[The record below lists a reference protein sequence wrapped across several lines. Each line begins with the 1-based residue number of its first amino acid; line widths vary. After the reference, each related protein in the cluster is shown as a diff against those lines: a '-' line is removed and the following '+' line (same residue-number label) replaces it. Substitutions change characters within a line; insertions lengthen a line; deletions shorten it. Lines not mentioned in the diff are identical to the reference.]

1 MTEVRRDLSLVQNEN
16 WQRWSQTA
24 SDPKEAIEMTQT
36 FQNTTNL
43 WSRTRP
49 AALVDWT
56 ARVVMT
62 VLMLVFGLSV
72 PILHA
77 QVDQGTITGLITD
90 ATGAVIPKASIDVL
104 DLGTGRKLHAN
115 ADANGVYTL
124 PPLTVGTYDV
134 TASASGFASSTM
146 HTVEVRVDQ
155 RLSVNLTLKVGASSQ
170 SVQVSATDVPLL
182 QTQDASDA
190 QVVSSATINNTPLNG
205 RNYTFIAQLTP
216 GVAPATSA
224 GSRGQSTGDFDAN
237 GQRPEQN
244 NYILDGI
251 DNNSTAADL
260 LNGTSYTIKPPPD
273 ALSEFRIQTISYD
286 AQLGHSSGA
295 VINAAIKTGSNS
307 FHGDLWEYF
316 RNSDL
321 NARQFNAQSVPAYHQ
336 NQFGATIGG
345 PIIRN
350 RLFFFGDGEANRII
364 AGNPV
369 FLSVPTALMRS
380 GNFSELLNSTL
391 TGQQPVQLYEPG
403 GGGATPL
410 SCNGNDNVFCSS
422 QLSSVAQ
429 HILSLYPLPNTNN
442 GRTYSNY
449 TANQNTVDNTA
460 QWDGKLNWNVSEKD
474 QAFTRMSYSNDRGNI
489 PPPLGPVLDG
499 SSFGGDNLASKVE
512 QVVLSETHTFSPSL
526 SNEFR
531 LGESLMVIAH
541 TQLDENTDYATQ
553 LGLGGIPYGSHN
565 GGLPAVSISGINGF
579 GSPTFYPALQH
590 DNIFQILDNV
600 SKIHNN
606 HSLRFGVDFER
617 VRFSYL
623 EIQAPRG
630 TYSYNG
636 LFTSSPGTS
645 FTGYGVAD
653 FIADYQNSAN
663 LSQLNNVDHLH
674 WYMAG
679 YAQDDWNV
687 TRRLV
692 FNIGLRYDYYQPY
705 REIRDR
711 QANMVVN
718 SLGLG
723 TGSGTFLL
731 PIRWKNL
738 QLAPSF
744 YALAQQNNI
753 AIQYTNNRGLTTS
766 SKTEF
771 SPRFGLSYRATD
783 RMVIRSGFGI
793 FYGGLEDT
801 GGTLG
806 QQYPF
811 ESTSS
816 YVAPTCSFGSSC
828 QTNGITLP
836 VGFANLAGPSAQSP
850 VSLPSLVG
858 KQANYRDG
866 YSEQWNLMI
875 QYAISAS
882 LSATAGYVGSVGRRM
897 PVFTGLNSPAALAPP
912 GVNTQQYTAFP
923 LLGGASA
930 YLFEGASSYNGLQA
944 SLDKRFVG
952 GLSFLASY
960 TYSHA
965 LDDGD
970 SGLGDTSIRNIIL
983 VPRNEEWANS
993 DFDTRQRVTFNG
1005 SYDLPF
1011 GKGRRLLNKSAVSD
1025 VFIGGWSA
1033 ALTFAAQSGSPI
1045 SITPNITTAAG
1056 GNAHAFKVGDPFKGG
1071 GQPNS
1076 TNPDITCP
1084 TKVRNLTNWYNPCAF
1099 ANPLPGNQIAGIVT
1113 SGAISY
1119 LGPARFQTYGPGYN
1133 NTNLSLFK
1141 GFRTFREQRLQFRVD
1156 AFNVFNT
1163 PAYGTPSALS
1173 DNSSSGYITSA
1184 RSLGAYTPDAR
1195 FFQLALKYDF

>member
-1 MTEVRRDLSLVQNEN
+1 
-16 WQRWSQTA
+16 
-24 SDPKEAIEMTQT
+24 MTQK
-36 FQNTTNL
+36 FQTMRNL
-43 WSRTRP
+43 WSK
-49 AALVDWT
+49 ALPNILET
-56 ARVVMT
+56 KRVHRLFAM
-62 VLMLVFGLSV
+62 LMLGLMF

-77 QVDQGTITGLITD
+77 QVDQGTITGVITD
-90 ATGAVIPKASIDVL
+90 STGAAISKASVDVL
-104 DLGTGRKLHAN
+104 NVGTGLKLRA
-115 ADANGVYTL
+115 ATDASGVYTS
-124 PPLTVGTYDV
+124 PPLQVGTYNV
-134 TASASGFASSTM
+134 TASANGFASSTM
-146 HTVEVRVDQ
+146 NSVEVRVNQ
-155 RLSVNLTLKVGASSQ
+155 RLSVNLRLNVGASSQ
-170 SVQVSATDVPLL
+170 TIQVSAADVPLL
-182 QTQDASDA
+182 QTQDASNA
-190 QVVSSATINNTPLNG
+190 QVLSSETIVNTPLNG

-260 LNGTSYTIKPPPD
+260 LNSTSYTIKPPPD

-295 VINAAIKTGSNS
+295 VINAAIKTGTNTI
-307 FHGDLWEYF
+307 HGNVWEYF

-369 FLSVPTALMRS
+369 FLSVPTPLMRT
-380 GNFSELLNSTL
+380 GNFSELLNPTL
-391 TGQQPVQLYEPG
+391 TGQQAVQLYQPG
-403 GGGATPL
+403 SGGTTAL
-410 SCNGNDNVFCSS
+410 SCNGNNNVFCSS

-429 HILSLYPLPNTNN
+429 HILSLYPLPNTN
-442 GRTYSNY
+442 GGKTFSNY
-449 TANQNTVDNTA
+449 TANQNTADNTA
-460 QWDGKLNWNVSEKD
+460 QWDGKLNWNISEKD

-499 SSFGGDNLASKVE
+499 SGFGGDNLASKVE
-512 QVVLSETHTFSPSL
+512 QIVLSETHTFNPTL

-541 TQLDENTDYATQ
+541 TQLDENTNYATQ
-553 LGLGGIPYGSHN
+553 LGLGGIPYGPFN

-600 SKIHNN
+600 TKIHNN
-606 HSLRFGVDFER
+606 HSFRFGADFER

-636 LFTSSPGTS
+636 LYTSSPGTS

-653 FIADYQNSAN
+653 FIVDNQNSAN

-692 FNIGLRYDYYQPY
+692 FNVGLRYDYYQPY

-711 QANMVVN
+711 QANIVVN

-723 TGSGTFLL
+723 TGSGVFLL
-731 PIRWKNL
+731 PNRWTSL

-744 YALAQQNNI
+744 NTLAQQDNI
-753 AIQYTNNRGLTTS
+753 AIQFTNNRGLSTS

-771 SPRFGLSYRATD
+771 SPRFGFSFRATD
-783 RMVIRSGFGI
+783 KMVIRSGFGM

-816 YVAPTCSFGSSC
+816 YIAPTCKFGSSC
-828 QTNGITLP
+828 QTNAITLP

-850 VSLPSLVG
+850 VSLPSLVR
-858 KQANYRDG
+858 KQRK
-866 YSEQWNLMI
+866 
-875 QYAISAS
+875 
-882 LSATAGYVGSVGRRM
+882 LS
-897 PVFTGLNSPAALAPP
+897 
-912 GVNTQQYTAFP
+912 
-923 LLGGASA
+923 
-930 YLFEGASSYNGLQA
+930 
-944 SLDKRFVG
+944 
-952 GLSFLASY
+952 
-960 TYSHA
+960 
-965 LDDGD
+965 
-970 SGLGDTSIRNIIL
+970 
-983 VPRNEEWANS
+983 
-993 DFDTRQRVTFNG
+993 
-1005 SYDLPF
+1005 
-1011 GKGRRLLNKSAVSD
+1011 RRLQRRVESD
-1025 VFIGGWSA
+1025 DSICFFRQPKRDCGLCG
-1033 ALTFAAQSGSPI
+1033 FSGP
-1045 SITPNITTAAG
+1045 PNAG
-1056 GNAHAFKVGDPFKGG
+1056 
-1071 GQPNS
+1071 
-1076 TNPDITCP
+1076 
-1084 TKVRNLTNWYNPCAF
+1084 LY
-1099 ANPLPGNQIAGIVT
+1099 
-1113 SGAISY
+1113 
-1119 LGPARFQTYGPGYN
+1119 RFEFG
-1133 NTNLSLFK
+1133 
-1141 GFRTFREQRLQFRVD
+1141 
-1156 AFNVFNT
+1156 
-1163 PAYGTPSALS
+1163 
-1173 DNSSSGYITSA
+1173 
-1184 RSLGAYTPDAR
+1184 
-1195 FFQLALKYDF
+1195 

>member
-1 MTEVRRDLSLVQNEN
+1 MTENQTNRNCWRRALIQVHVSAK
-16 WQRWSQTA
+16 A
-24 SDPKEAIEMTQT
+24 SNLIAI
-36 FQNTTNL
+36 L
-43 WSRTRP
+43 P
-49 AALVDWT
+49 
-56 ARVVMT
+56 
-62 VLMLVFGLSV
+62 LMIGLAV
-72 PILHA
+72 PILRA
-77 QVDQGTITGLITD
+77 QVDQGTITGVISD
-90 ATGAVIPKASIDVL
+90 ATGAVIAKASIDVL
-104 DLGTGRKLHAN
+104 NVGTGQKVHTS
-115 ADANGVYTL
+115 ADANGVFTL

-134 TASASGFASSTM
+134 TASANGFASSTM
-146 HTVEVRVDQ
+146 HSVEVRVDQ
-155 RLSVNLTLKVGASSQ
+155 RLSVNLALKVGASSQ
-170 SVQVSATDVPLL
+170 SVEVSATDIPLL

-190 QVVSSATINNTPLNG
+190 QVLSSETINNTPLNG

-224 GSRGQSTGDFDAN
+224 GSRGQATGDFDAN

-251 DNNSTAADL
+251 DNNSTSADL
-260 LNGTSYTIKPPPD
+260 LNSTSYSIKPPPD

-295 VINAAIKTGSNS
+295 VINAAIKSGTNA

-316 RNSDL
+316 RNSAL

-350 RLFFFGDGEANRII
+350 HLFFFGDAEVNRII

-369 FLSVPTALMRS
+369 FLSVPTPLMRA
-380 GNFSELLNSTL
+380 GNFSELLNPSL
-391 TGQQPVQLYEPG
+391 TGQQAVQLYQPG
-403 GGGATPL
+403 SGGATTL
-410 SCNGNDNVFCSS
+410 SCNGNNNVFCSS

-442 GRTYSNY
+442 GKTFSNY
-449 TANQNTVDNTA
+449 TANQNTIDNTA
-460 QWDGKLNWNVSEKD
+460 QWDGKLNWNISGND
-474 QAFTRMSYSNDRGNI
+474 QAFSRMSYSNDRGKI
-489 PPPLGPVLDG
+489 PSPLGPVLDG

-512 QVVLSETHTFSPSL
+512 QVVLSETHTFSPTL

-541 TQLDENTDYATQ
+541 TQLDENTNYATQ
-553 LGLGGIPYGSHN
+553 LGLGGIPYGPYN

-590 DNIFQILDNV
+590 DNIFQILDNLT
-600 SKIHNN
+600 KIHNN
-606 HSLRFGVDFER
+606 HSLRFGADFER

-630 TYSYNG
+630 TYSYAG
-636 LFTSSPGTS
+636 LYTSSPGTS

-711 QANMVVN
+711 QANIVVN

-731 PIRWKNL
+731 PMKWNNL
-738 QLAPSF
+738 TLAPNF
-744 YALAQQNNI
+744 YTLAQQDNI
-753 AIQYTNNRGLTTS
+753 AIQFTNNRGLTTS

-783 RMVIRSGFGI
+783 KMVVRSGFGM

-816 YVAPTCSFGSSC
+816 YIAPSCKFGSSC

-836 VGFANLAGPSAQSP
+836 GGFANLAGPSAQSP

-866 YSEQWNLMI
+866 YSEEWNLMI

-912 GVNTQQYTAFP
+912 GVNTQPYTAFP

-944 SLDKRFVG
+944 SLERRFAG

-965 LDDGD
+965 RDNGD
-970 SGLGDTSIRNIIL
+970 SGLGDTSVRNIIL
-983 VPRNEEWANS
+983 IPRNLEWANS
-993 DFDTRQRVTFNG
+993 DFDTRQRVTFNS

-1011 GKGRRLLNKSAVSD
+1011 GKGRQFLNKSAVSD

-1056 GNAHAFKVGDPFKGG
+1056 GKAFAFKVGDPFKGG

-1076 TNPDITCP
+1076 TNPGITCP
-1084 TKVRNLTNWYNPCAF
+1084 AKVRNLTNWYNPCAF
-1099 ANPLPGNQIAGIVT
+1099 ANPLPGNQITGTAT
-1113 SGAISY
+1113 SRPISY
-1119 LGPARFQTYGPGYN
+1119 LGPARFQTFGPGYN
-1133 NTNLSLFK
+1133 DTNLSLFK
-1141 GFRTFREQRLQFRVD
+1141 EFRTLREQRAQFRVD
-1156 AFNVFNT
+1156 AFNIFNT
-1163 PAYGTPSALS
+1163 PAYGTPSSLS
-1173 DNSSSGYITSA
+1173 DNSSSGFITAA
-1184 RSLGAYTPDAR
+1184 RPLGAYTPDAR